1 VLRFLT
7 RGVAIYDVD
16 GDGDLDCVT
25 AVRTELSEEPLKAT
39 YVLLFKG
46 LGGKQPRNV
55 TVRVTPGS
63 TPDTDHFTLDDD
75 YDFVQEGHFYYTN
88 YKNCAV
94 MEHPYGGVRG
104 KKSCACMFH

>member
-1 VLRFLT
+1 
-7 RGVAIYDVD
+7 
-16 GDGDLDCVT
+16 
-25 AVRTELSEEPLKAT
+25 
-39 YVLLFKG
+39 
-46 LGGKQPRNV
+46 RNV

-94 MEHPYGGVRG
+94 MEHPYGGVRECLLWTMTETFHDIPEDCMAEY
-104 KKSCACMFH
+104 KNTCKDATKPYDEESCSELLR